1 MPDEPTLSPS
11 ETAAIQQFVAAVR
24 EMLGPRL
31 GADTCLQEARAL
43 HAAAL
48 PYGAASR
55 AYYAV
60 FHAASALLFS
70 LGLETRSHE
79 GVVALLGEHYVRP
92 GRLSSGMGRLVSR
105 MQRDREDADYAAGA
119 VFTAQES
126 AQMSADAEGF
136 VDAARR
142 LMADARQ

>member
-1 MPDEPTLSPS
+1 VTGENQRQNALDELT
-11 ETAAIQQFVAAVR
+11 R
-24 EMLGPRL
+24 
-31 GADTCLQEARAL
+31 ADTCLEEARAL
-43 HAAAL
+43 HEAAL

-70 LGLETRSHE
+70 VGFEARTHK
-79 GVVALLGEHYVRP
+79 GVVSLLGEHFVRP

-119 VFTAQES
+119 VFTERES
-126 AQMSADAEGF
+126 AQMIADAVAFLAE
-136 VDAARR
+136 ARR
-142 LMADARQ
+142 LIGEFQDLR